1 MAALTIAAIT
11 VRFEPAEAGKLDIM
25 MEPRSAIHH
34 IQFATSTLPPMA
46 FTQFCLRYNGE
57 CRQQRTIF
65 RGGPVKMTR
74 QRAAN
79 LRAINDTVND
89 NIAPHPNLRGLAG
102 EEWLINPDRG
112 DCNDYAVS
120 KRHML
125 LERGWPARALLLS
138 EVKMASGE
146 HHLVLVVRSDRG
158 DLVLDNM
165 TRVVRAWNK
174 VPYKWVRMQSASDP
188 NIWSKV
194 APAGGGGYQHLS

>member
-1 MAALTIAAIT
+1 VIAAIT
-11 VRFEPAEAGKLDIM
+11 VQFESVKAGKFGIPT
-25 MEPRSAIHH
+25 EPRPAIHH
-34 IQFATSTLPPMA
+34 IQFATPALPPMA

-74 QRAAN
+74 QRAVN
-79 LRAINDTVND
+79 LRDVNNTVNK
-89 NIAPHPNLRGLAG
+89 NIAPQPNLLGLAG

-125 LERGWPARALLLS
+125 LKRGWPARALLLS
-138 EVKMASGE
+138 EVKTASGE
-146 HHLVLVVRSDRG
+146 HHLVLVVRSDKG

-165 TRVVRAWNK
+165 TRVVKDWNR
-174 VPYKWVRMQSASDP
+174 VPYEWVRMQSASDP

-194 APAGGGGYQHLS
+194 AASNDSGYQQRRM